1 MFRPL
6 VLFAAAVLAIFA
18 GCSKDDNPA
27 ATPDVTSTVYQGS
40 LWDTVL
46 AAQLAQAHMNYYGTQ
61 YKYSLYS
68 DNTFKV
74 DENVIG
80 QWTTVPGEEGTYT
93 VSDSFH
99 FTPTI
104 DRHDSQNPPG
114 TMVPTDSLRHAYTGI
129 LSNDTLTI
137 SNFINIDTYDGW
149 RNLGTLTLKKQ

>member
-61 YKYSLYS
+61 YK
-68 DNTFKV
+68 
-74 DENVIG
+74 
-80 QWTTVPGEEGTYT
+80 
-93 VSDSFH
+93 
-99 FTPTI
+99 
-104 DRHDSQNPPG
+104 
-114 TMVPTDSLRHAYTGI
+114 
-129 LSNDTLTI
+129 
-137 SNFINIDTYDGW
+137 
-149 RNLGTLTLKKQ
+149 